1 MMTDMEP
8 CPGCTALL
16 PPSTGPT
23 HRYIG
28 ASPACWE
35 LYSLLNAGEPPL
47 TPHPR
52 NGLLVDA
59 YAAQHPGVP
68 SPQAIQSVAIHLL
81 TLYGILMKG
90 IADEQALW
98 IRRRALRI
106 QDQSKHGRFVWM
118 EPPSFE
124 GQLTIVDI
132 VQAPTPDQRTEQL
145 QSYVDTVWQTWSD
158 RHLGTISDWY
168 DQFVLPDRL

>member
-1 MMTDMEP
+1 MMTDIEP
-8 CPGCTALL
+8 CPGCAALL
-16 PPSTGPT
+16 PPSTGST

-35 LYSLLNAGEPPL
+35 RYSLLNAGEPSL

-59 YAAQHPGVP
+59 YAAQHPGIS
-68 SPQAIQSVAIHLL
+68 SPQAIQSVAVHLL
-81 TLYGILMKG
+81 TLYGILIKG
-90 IADEQALW
+90 IADEQTVW
-98 IRRRALRI
+98 IRQRALRT
-106 QDQSKHGRFVWM
+106 QDQSRRDRFGWL

-124 GQLTIVDI
+124 GQLTVVDI
-132 VQAPTPDQRTEQL
+132 VQAATPDERTEQL
-145 QSYVDTVWQTWSD
+145 QSYVESVWQTW
-158 RHLGTISDWY
+158 RHMHLGTISDWY